1 MRPEMVPATQ
11 ILIGILVAVLLGVMP
26 GWTHARTWGYRPSSA
41 IGIVIL
47 VLVVL
52 LLTGRI

>member
-1 MRPEMVPATQ
+1 MVTVTK
-11 ILIGILVAVLLGVMP
+11 ILIGILVLVLLGVLP
-26 GWTHARTWGYRPSSA
+26 GWSHARSWGYRPSGA
-41 IGIVIL
+41 IGLVVL

>member
-1 MRPEMVPATQ
+1 MFTVTQ
-11 ILIGILVAVLLGVMP
+11 ILIGILVLVLLGVLP
-26 GWTHARTWGYRPSSA
+26 GWTHARTWGYRPSGA
-41 IGIVIL
+41 IALVIV

>member
-1 MRPEMVPATQ
+1 MVPATQ
-11 ILIGILVAVLLGVMP
+11 ILIGILVLVLLGVLP
-26 GWTHARTWGYRPSSA
+26 GWTHARTWGYRPGGA
-41 IGIVIL
+41 IGLVIL

>member
-1 MRPEMVPATQ
+1 MVPATQ
-11 ILIGILVAVLLGVMP
+11 ILIGILVVVLLGVLP
-26 GWTHARTWGYRPSSA
+26 GWTHARTWGYRPGGA
-41 IGIVIL
+41 IGLVIL